1 MGRNS
6 DPLSALKEA
15 NVSSQFINNIIA
27 KLDTPQAQ
35 SLLNIM
41 GIDKNFAEQSLKEV
55 VSPTVSESQV
65 IQDADIERL
74 KNGLKNL

>member
-1 MGRNS
+1 MAKNN
-6 DPLSALKEA
+6 DPLAALKEA

-41 GIDKNFAEQSLKEV
+41 GIDKNFAEQTLKDAA
-55 VSPTVSESQV
+55 SSDASGSQV
-65 IQDADIERL
+65 IQDSDIERL
-74 KNGLKNL
+74 RNGLKNL